1 MNSYIQSLAEHFN
14 DTSKLKGV
22 DLEQLSDVELGKR
35 LIAVKGIAQWSVDM
49 FMIFKLKRPDILS
62 NKDLAIRK
70 GVAKFY
76 GKNIESFRKD
86 NKYNRSRVNELTAHW
101 APYRSLASLYMYHT
115 MNIDDDAS

>member
-1 MNSYIQSLAEHFN
+1 MKSFSGFTL
-14 DTSKLKGV
+14 
-22 DLEQLSDVELGKR
+22 VEIRFLY
-35 LIAVKGIAQWSVDM
+35 QWSVDM

-86 NKYNRSRVNELTAHW
+86 NKYNCSRVNELTAHW